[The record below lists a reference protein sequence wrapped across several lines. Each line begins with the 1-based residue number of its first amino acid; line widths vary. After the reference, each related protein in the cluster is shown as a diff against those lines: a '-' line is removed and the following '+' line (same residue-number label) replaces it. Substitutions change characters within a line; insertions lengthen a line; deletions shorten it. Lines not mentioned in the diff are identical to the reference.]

1 MKKTV
6 FIYYRGRVQGVG
18 FRFTCQ
24 RVAENHG
31 ITGWVKNM
39 PDGSVRLAAQG
50 DESSIKKFLSEIDQ
64 NLNRFISDKEIEWQ
78 DFQEKLD
85 NFNIRY

>member
-6 FIYYRGRVQGVG
+6 SIYYRGRVQGVG

-50 DESSIKKFLSEIDQ
+50 NESSIKKFLSEIDQ
-64 NLNRFISDKEIEWQ
+64 NLSRFISDKEIEWQ

>member
-31 ITGWVKNM
+31 IAGWVKNM

-50 DESSIKKFLSEIDQ
+50 DERSIKKFLSEIEQ

-78 DFQEKLD
+78 DFPEKLE

>member
-39 PDGSVRLAAQG
+39 PDGSVRLVAQG
-50 DESSIKKFLSEIDQ
+50 DENSIKEFLTEIDQ

-78 DFQEKLD
+78 DFPEKLD

>member
-6 FIYYRGRVQGVG
+6 SIYYRGRVQGVG

-64 NLNRFISDKEIEWQ
+64 NLSRFISDKEIEWQ